1 MLTLQGLS
9 SRSAWVG
16 LLCLLAV
23 AFLSACDGE
32 PTPDPTATPTTD
44 ATSTTVPK
52 PTPTYEPL
60 VHVPGQFGVS
70 ADSTTTEYVEPIF
83 PCGPSMDSD
92 LEYAPEVLLWAADG
106 SGLVLSYRGSI
117 WTVDAQG
124 VVLQKVLHALRGN
137 TSVSMGAFKFGFHA
151 DLSPDGTRLVYTAC
165 QFQTEYED
173 TAYAQSVIAR
183 SGSDWYE
190 RSLYNYEIALTGL
203 DGDDQRRV
211 THNRWPD
218 DHYPVWSPDG
228 SRIAFTRGGGLYN
241 GQLYTMSPD
250 GSDVQSVGLTGMK
263 VARVPPVWSP
273 DGQRLAFGANE
284 GEMYPRE
291 ERNVYTVRLDGS
303 DLAKVG
309 EMGGVRYVGWAATTA
324 APAWRPDG
332 ERLAFAGFDGQEL
345 FIHTARFDGSDLRQ
359 VWSSVP
365 VSDSKSVSQVSW
377 SPDGSELLFVADG
390 VYIVNPDGGGLR
402 ELLAPSNQEI
412 ALAAWSPGG
421 SRIAIYTIL
430 AGYGSAAYLA
440 TMNRDGTDFRV
451 LAEADRNGEL
461 QPAQSTQ
468 PEATTVPEPEPTA
481 TAPPPGF
488 GQ

>member
-1 MLTLQGLS
+1 MLTLQWLS
-9 SRSAWVG
+9 SRFAWVG
-16 LLCLLAV
+16 LLYFLAV
-23 AFLSACDGE
+23 AALLSACDGE
-32 PTPDPTATPTTD
+32 PMPAQTPATTPSPWPTD
-44 ATSTTVPK
+44 
-52 PTPTYEPL
+52 EPL
-60 VHVPGQFGVS
+60 VHVPGTFGDS
-70 ADSTTTEYVEPIF
+70 ANSTTYFYNEATF
-83 PCGPSMDSD
+83 SCGPSMDSD
-92 LEYAPEVLLWAADG
+92 LEYAPEVLLWGADG
-106 SGLVLSYRGSI
+106 SGLVFSYRGSI
-117 WTVDAQG
+117 WTVDAEG
-124 VVLQKVLHALRGN
+124 AVLQKVLHALRGN

-183 SGSDWYE
+183 SGPDWYE

-203 DGDDQRRV
+203 DGDGQRRV

-228 SRIAFTRGGGLYN
+228 SRIAFTRGGGLYS
-241 GQLYTMSPD
+241 GQLYTISPD

-273 DGQRLAFGANE
+273 DGQRLAFVVNE
-284 GEMYPRE
+284 GKGHARE
-291 ERNVYTVRLDGS
+291 QRNVYVVRPDGS
-303 DLAKVG
+303 DLAKMG
-309 EMGGVRYVGWAATTA
+309 EMGGVRYVAWAATTA

-365 VSDSKSVSQVSW
+365 ASDSKSVSQVSW

-402 ELLAPSNQEI
+402 KLRASSNQEI
-412 ALAAWSPGG
+412 PLAAWSPGG

-430 AGYGSAAYLA
+430 AGYGSAAAYLA

-451 LAEADRNGEL
+451 LVEADRNEEPWL
-461 QPAQSTQ
+461 AQSTQ
-468 PEATTVPEPEPTA
+468 PEATTEQESDPTA
-481 TAPPPGF
+481 TAPPGL
-488 GQ
+488 GQG